1 MKKTA
6 QTVDSCNLSVTVMSS
21 DYTMLNQLH
30 DHIHNRSSIVIEEHV
45 KYSHINN
52 ECKQTWI
59 ILFTPPKVFGGESKS
74 RQIVQGHIIQA
85 KFSVFWFKQKKTTKK
100 NI

>member
-59 ILFTPPKVFGGESKS
+59 ILFTPQRDLEEKVK
-74 RQIVQGHIIQA
+74 
-85 KFSVFWFKQKKTTKK
+85 
-100 NI
+100 